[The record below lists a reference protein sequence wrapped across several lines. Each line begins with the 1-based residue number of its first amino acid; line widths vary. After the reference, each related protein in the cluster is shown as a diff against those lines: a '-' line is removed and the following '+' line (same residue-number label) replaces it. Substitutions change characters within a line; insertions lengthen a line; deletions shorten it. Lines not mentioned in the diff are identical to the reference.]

1 MPLAPDTR
9 TRAAHATL
17 LVVSAAGTVA
27 LVMALFP
34 ALRGAGLWLGATAM
48 LAASAAVGPLR
59 PVVAAPV
66 VAAACCYLALG
77 PWAEAT
83 ASGAAIWVA
92 VAASLI
98 SSAAAQTARD
108 RREAVTAF
116 APFVV
121 FAAAVAA
128 SSHSVWGALGS
139 LAPVFGGTT
148 FGLGLRLR
156 DAQRERRALAARQVR
171 ADERLAL
178 AAQLHDLATARLT
191 RIVLAARAAAQP
203 GIEEDAQAALA
214 DLRRVVVGLQTA
226 DAPAAPLAVSGL
238 VGPADLD
245 GTIAEAVVRAR
256 DTGQHVD
263 LSGSVA
269 APLPRASADC
279 LARVLEE
286 GLANARKHAAGA
298 PVEVEVTD
306 RGVRV
311 HNLSAA
317 PDPALVATGSGTG
330 LRGLAAR
337 TALVGGTLRHG
348 PSPDGGWTLQADF
361 PAAAR

>member
-1 MPLAPDTR
+1 MSFEPGPR
-9 TRAAHATL
+9 TRGAHAAL
-17 LVVSAAGTVA
+17 LGVSAAGTVA

-34 ALRGAGLWLGATAM
+34 TLRGTGLWAGAAAM
-48 LAASAAVGPLR
+48 LAASAAVGVLR
-59 PVVAAPV
+59 PVFAAPV
-66 VAAACCYLALG
+66 VAAAGCYLVLG

-83 ASGAAIWVA
+83 ASGAAFWVA
-92 VAASLI
+92 VAASLV

-108 RREAVTAF
+108 RREAAIAF

-121 FAAAVAA
+121 FAATVAA

-139 LAPVFGGTT
+139 LAPVLGGTT
-148 FGLGLRLR
+148 VGLGIRLR
-156 DAQRERRALAARQVR
+156 VTQRERRALAARQAR

-191 RIVLAARAAAQP
+191 RIVLASRAAGQP
-203 GIEEDAQAALA
+203 GIEEDAQDALA
-214 DLRRVVVGLQTA
+214 DLRRVVVGLRTA
-226 DAPAAPLAVSGL
+226 EAPPVPLAT
-238 VGPADLD
+238 D
-245 GTIAEAVVRAR
+245 GIVASAEVDDAIAEAVGRAR
-256 DTGQHVD
+256 DAGQHVD
-263 LSGSVA
+263 LAGAVA
-269 APLPRASADC
+269 APLPRATADC

-298 PVEVEVTD
+298 PVDVEVTG

-311 HNLSAA
+311 HNPSAA
-317 PDPALVATGSGTG
+317 PDPALAATGSGTG

-348 PSPDGGWTLQADF
+348 PAPDGGWTLQAEF